1 MFAFLAY
8 DFFLRALLAGV
19 LVGFL
24 AANLGVFVILRKMT
38 FFSEAISHSSL
49 TGIALGLLLGIN
61 PLLGAVG
68 FSLLIALGIASLA
81 KRRTVSL
88 DTLIG
93 VFFSTALALGVIL
106 IGKLQG
112 YRVDLFGYLF
122 GDILGVS
129 RTDIYLILVLT
140 VITTVL
146 LFLFFRVWAKIAF
159 HGDLASVEGIHV
171 ALHDRLFLCL
181 LALVIALGIKLV
193 GAVLIGPLVIIP
205 AATAKNLS
213 WNLRSVFV
221 LSSVIGVGA
230 TLLGLLLSFYTSTA
244 SGPTIVLVSATA
256 FGLSFL
262 ARSETV
268 RT

>member
-1 MFAFLAY
+1 MFAFLQY
-8 DFFLRALLAGV
+8 DFFLRALLAGA
-19 LVGFL
+19 LVGLL

-49 TGIALGLLLGIN
+49 TGIVLGLLLGIN

-68 FSLLIALGIASLA
+68 FSILIALGIASLA

-106 IGKLQG
+106 IGKLKG

-129 RTDIYLILVLT
+129 RTDIYLIVALT
-140 VITTVL
+140 VVTMVL

-159 HGDLASVEGIHV
+159 HGDLAAVEGIRV
-171 ALHDRLFLCL
+171 ALHDRLFLCV

-221 LSSVIGVGA
+221 LSSVIGVSA
-230 TLLGLLLSFYTSTA
+230 ALLGLVLSFYTSTA
-244 SGPTIVLVSATA
+244 SGPTIVLVSAAA

-262 ARSETV
+262 ARAKTV